1 MVQGKYVIIVIFGT
15 ALAMAVFAWQFRISE
30 GDDVL
35 DYWGVESASLLR
47 HAKRVDFLK
56 LDSVDALDSAATL
69 TINGTQQS
77 ITSVEDISLR
87 KGLIHPRH
95 IFILD
100 HTYLW
105 EESPPKDI
113 PNWHFALRFSDGDKE
128 ATLLFHKQ
136 NHAVQMLDNNK
147 PLIMGPMFDNFLD
160 YLQREGIY
168 GMIRNEAQTTL
179 LEPIEQ

>member
-47 HAKRVDFLK
+47 HAKQVEFLK
-56 LDSVDALDSAATL
+56 LDSVDAADSDSTL

-77 ITSVEDISLR
+77 IISVEDISLR
-87 KGLIHPRH
+87 KGLIHARH
-95 IFILD
+95 MFIVD

-105 EESPPKDI
+105 EESPPKNI
-113 PNWHFALRFSDGDKE
+113 QNWDFALRFSEGDKE
-128 ATLLFHKQ
+128 VTLVFHKQ
-136 NHAVQMLDNNK
+136 SHAVQMLNNNK
-147 PLIMGPMFDNFLD
+147 PLIMGSLFDNLLY
-160 YLQREGIY
+160 YL
-168 GMIRNEAQTTL
+168 TL
-179 LEPIEQ
+179 MLAPQEQ